1 MILTQPKGETFHFT
15 HEGHRIQSL
24 VDERGYGMLISQLQL
39 TEGNYLCQ
47 VYNLLEKHM
56 LCENAYNSFTQ
67 KAISVGSD
75 GICLQTC
82 P

>member
-1 MILTQPKGETFHFT
+1 
-15 HEGHRIQSL
+15 
-24 VDERGYGMLISQLQL
+24 MLISQLQL
-39 TEGNYLCQ
+39 AEENYLCQ

-56 LCENAYNSFTQ
+56 LCENASNSFTQ